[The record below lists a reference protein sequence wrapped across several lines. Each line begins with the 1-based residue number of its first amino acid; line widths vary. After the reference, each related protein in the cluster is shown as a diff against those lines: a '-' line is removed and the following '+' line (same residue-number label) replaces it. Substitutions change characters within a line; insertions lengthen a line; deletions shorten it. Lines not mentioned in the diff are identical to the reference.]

1 MHPPAGRV
9 KVGDRVVAPG
19 NRQGDVMSERQIA
32 TNGAWVYVV
41 RFADGSSREH
51 HDFELRPA
59 SAA

>member
-1 MHPPAGRV
+1 
-9 KVGDRVVAPG
+9 
-19 NRQGDVMSERQIA
+19 MSERQIA